1 MKIEMNARFSSLS
14 PGKLSLLLIFALL
27 ALTQNGIQLRDCQA
41 AGGKAMQVVSTDFE
55 NNQTIPK
62 QFTADGR
69 DISPAISW
77 SGAPQ
82 GTKSFALICHDPD
95 APNGNWVHWVV
106 YNVPPATTALP
117 QGAGSQGAG
126 RGFKQ
131 GTNSFRKQGWGG
143 PAPPPGKPH
152 RYVFDVYALNTVL
165 GDLRSP
171 RDDQLKAAMNGHVL
185 AAGQIM
191 GVYQR

>member
-1 MKIEMNARFSSLS
+1 MKAQFSTTL
-14 PGKLSLLLIFALL
+14 PRKLLRLLMCAVL
-27 ALTQNGIQLRDCQA
+27 ALAPVALQSINCQA
-41 AGGKAMQVVSTDFE
+41 AGGKAMQVMSNDFGS
-55 NNQTIPK
+55 NQAIPK

-69 DISPAISW
+69 DMSPSISW

-95 APNGNWVHWVV
+95 APNGNWVHWIV
-106 YNVPPATTALP
+106 YNMPGTTTNLP
-117 QGAGSQGAG
+117 QGAGSPTASAS
-126 RGFKQ
+126 FKQ
-131 GTNSFRKQGWGG
+131 GTNSFRKEGWGG
-143 PAPPPGKPH
+143 PSPPHGKPH
-152 RYVFDVYALNTVL
+152 RYVFDVYALDTVL

-185 AAGQIM
+185 AVGQLM